1 MGKRISSA
9 KILEMMEVFDE
20 KIGAKKSELNYKNPY
35 TFAVAVLLSAQATD
49 KSVNIATDEL
59 FEVADN
65 PKAMLELGLDEIKRH
80 IKTIGLFNAK
90 AKHIVEMSETLIEK
104 FGGVLP
110 KTRDEL
116 MMLSG
121 IGRKSAN
128 VILNELYG
136 TPTIGVDTHVLR
148 LVKRLG
154 LMGDEFDT
162 PEKVEMELE
171 RIIPERYKPFVSN
184 YLVLFGRYIC
194 KAKNPDCDACY
205 LKKFCKVKKF

>member
-1 MGKRISSA
+1 MISKA
-9 KILEMMEVFDE
+9 KLLEMLKIFDE
-20 KIGAKKSELNYKNPY
+20 KIGRKKSELNYKNPY

-49 KSVNIATDEL
+49 KSVNIATKEL
-59 FEVADN
+59 FEIADN
-65 PKAMLELGLDEIKRH
+65 PKAMLTLGLDEVKKYIR
-80 IKTIGLFNAK
+80 TIGLFNSK
-90 AKHIVEMSETLIEK
+90 AKHIIELSETLLEK
-104 FGGVLP
+104 FNGKLP

-154 LMGDEFDT
+154 LMGEEFDT

-171 RIIPERYKPFVSN
+171 RIIPEKYKPFISN
-184 YLVLFGRYIC
+184 YLVLFGRYVC
-194 KAKNPDCDACY
+194 KAKNPDCDSCY
-205 LKKFCKVKKF
+205 LKKFCKVKNF